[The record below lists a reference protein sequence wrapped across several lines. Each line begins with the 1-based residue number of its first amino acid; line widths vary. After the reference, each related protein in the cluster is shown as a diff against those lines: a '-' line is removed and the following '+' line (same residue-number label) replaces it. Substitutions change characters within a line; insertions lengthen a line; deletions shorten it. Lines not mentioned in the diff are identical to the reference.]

1 MANETVHTISRSN
14 KIVSRYLKNV
24 NKNSIIHV
32 EHIISDPEK
41 ATCYSSPT
49 YGMAKETGRI
59 ISEPSR
65 LANNFL
71 YHDKLVPL
79 LRDGQ
84 REKT

>member
-1 MANETVHTISRSN
+1 MRICTGGLNKKNKTKKKSR
-14 KIVSRYLKNV
+14 
-24 NKNSIIHV
+24 IIHV
-32 EHIISDPEK
+32 EHIISESEK
-41 ATCYSSPT
+41 NTCYSSPT